1 MHIYFERLKQRI
13 DAVNQLRIERALEGM
28 PESFRLVYQ
37 LIPLFIHFNHPAMPG
52 YLQHGVPSGVAGFMP
67 NDDDITR
74 LLEHVDSLLNDPEFS
89 LQTFCESSEYINLVS
104 SRASADLQAPIIG
117 IYSMGSTSFLG
128 QNSFSDLDIW
138 ICHQSWLSEHEIEQ
152 LAHKCSLLESWA
164 NTLNIKLTLF
174 LVDENRFRHK
184 QSGSLDEEDCGT
196 SQHYLL
202 LDEFYRS
209 AVRLAGKRLLWYL
222 IPTEEEEHYDEY
234 VTYLYSQGILAPNE
248 WLDFGGMGALSAKE
262 YFGAS
267 LWQLYKSIDSPYKAV
282 IKSLLLEAYFAD
294 YPNTTLLAMEIKSHL
309 HKGEI
314 ISSGLDAY
322 VIMLRKISQYLV
334 RRNDYK
340 RLSLVRRC
348 FYLKINEIASSEVS
362 LIEQGSPKTSW
373 RKRHIMQLVQSWG
386 WGEEEILFLDNRSNW
401 KIEQVKEA
409 YDEIL
414 HAVMESFRNLIR
426 FARQQDISVSAS
438 PKDIS
443 ILTRKLYAAYEQLP
457 GKITLINPQ
466 ISPNLAERHLTFI
479 PVSKGKVNRTG
490 WYLFNRAP
498 TPFQMLGS
506 RTIEYSLYISKL
518 VVWSYFN
525 GLWDESTHIHIFNA
539 PKRQRQKITQFY
551 EDIKRTLSK
560 NIAPASPSAL
570 YGPAEIREIMICLNL
585 EDDPTHLLS
594 DDQLLESYP
603 NKSQRSMLAF
613 DYYGKPIALVGSVD
627 VVFRNSWDEI
637 RTLNFT
643 GENSLIES
651 LESILAKMHQYALTP
666 RVLKVFCYSQHYA
679 SVIAQEVET
688 LFNEAIHLRLIHSIK
703 KHATSI
709 KASSIDTTQGYDSFS
724 GRPILNSQSDMKA
737 GVKLIVW
744 AEHTYGLFFERRGV
758 MIRKL
763 ERSQESF
770 KYITE
775 HKLSMLTGNRH
786 NNAHYS
792 KISDLDAKVVVPP
805 IIESYACE
813 GIIQFFFE
821 TEEGS
826 QHFNTYI
833 LDERN
838 EVDIFLNCEGSQEDL
853 VKDVSRFYSA
863 SHERFTSSSHIMS
876 FNLPQFYRVKV
887 QGSTQ
892 TILPYD

>member
-52 YLQHGVPSGVAGFMP
+52 YLQHGVPSGVAGFLP
-67 NDDDITR
+67 KDDDIVR
-74 LLEHVDSLLNDPEFS
+74 LLDSVDSLLNDPEFS
-89 LQTFCESSEYINLVS
+89 YQTFCESSQQMHLGS
-104 SRASADLQAPIIG
+104 SRIDADLQAPIIG

-164 NTLNIKLTLF
+164 ADLNVKLTLF
-174 LVDENRFRHK
+174 LVDENRFRHT

-234 VTYLYSQGILAPNE
+234 VTYLYSQGILTPNE

-294 YPNTTLLAMEIKSHL
+294 YPNTKLLAMEIKGHL

-322 VIMLRKISQYLV
+322 VIMLRKISHYLV
-334 RRNDYK
+334 KRGDYK

-348 FYLKINEIASSEVS
+348 FYLKINEIDPLNSSTTG
-362 LIEQGSPKTSW
+362 QGCPIGSW

-386 WGEEEILFLDNRSNW
+386 WCEEEIQFLDNRHNW

-466 ISPNLAERHLTFI
+466 ISPDLSERHLTFI
-479 PVSKGKVNRTG
+479 PVAKGRVNRPG

-506 RTIEYSLYISKL
+506 RTIEYSQYISKL

-525 GLWDESTHIHIFNA
+525 GLWDEVTHIHVFNDHH
-539 PKRQRQKITQFY
+539 QKLNKIVQFY
-551 EDIKRTLSK
+551 EDIKSSLSK
-560 NIAPASPSAL
+560 NVIQATPSAL
-570 YGPAEIREIMICLNL
+570 YGPAEIREIVISLNL
-585 EDDPTHLLS
+585 EDDPTTLLS
-594 DDQLLESYP
+594 EDLLLDSA
-603 NKSQRSMLAF
+603 KGAKKQSMLAF
-613 DYYGKPIALVGSVD
+613 DYYGKPISLVGSVD
-627 VVFRNSWDEI
+627 IIFRNSWDEI

-643 GENSLIES
+643 GDLSLIEA

-666 RVLKVFCYSQHYA
+666 KVLKVFCYSEHYA
-679 SVIAQEVET
+679 SCIAKEVESI
-688 LFNEAIHLRLIHSIK
+688 FKEAIHLRLIHSIK
-703 KHATSI
+703 HSHSQTQARSMKHVSRDYFA
-709 KASSIDTTQGYDSFS
+709 
-724 GRPILNSQSDMKA
+724 GRPTLNPNGEVKA

-744 AEHTYGLFFERRGV
+744 ANQTFGLFFERRGV
-758 MIRKL
+758 VIRKL
-763 ERSQESF
+763 ERNQESL

-775 HKLSMLTGNRH
+775 HKLSMLAGNKQANGPHLKASESPIKER
-786 NNAHYS
+786 
-792 KISDLDAKVVVPP
+792 VPP

-821 TEEGS
+821 TQGDS
-826 QHFNTYI
+826 QFFNTYI

-838 EVDIFLNCEGSQEDL
+838 EIEIYLNCEGSQEDL

-863 SHERFTSSSHIMS
+863 SHERFTSSSQTMS